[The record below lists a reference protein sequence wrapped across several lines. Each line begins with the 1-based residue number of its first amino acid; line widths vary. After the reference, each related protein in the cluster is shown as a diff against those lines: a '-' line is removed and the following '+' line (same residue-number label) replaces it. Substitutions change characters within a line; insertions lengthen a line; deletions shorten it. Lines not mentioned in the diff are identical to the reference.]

1 LSTNTIKSWAFA
13 TELLD
18 QVLQFP
24 PDRRDEAARRLG
36 DLWDVQSELEQ
47 LLQGSRD
54 ASVLDQPLLH
64 LLSEVF
70 AAHRIRRPRR
80 G

>member
-1 LSTNTIKSWAFA
+1 MSTKTFESWAFA

-24 PDRRDEAARRLG
+24 PGRRDEAARRLG

-47 LLQGSRD
+47 LLRGTRGV
-54 ASVLDQPLLH
+54 SVLDEPLQC
-64 LLSEVF
+64 LLRQVLTT
-70 AAHRIRRPRR
+70 HRRRLRR
-80 G
+80 WG